1 MKKHLTLLFRD
12 LVNVRRVFILPMSAT
27 NTSLAFNTGTDVQV
41 LLDSSVG
48 QPIAQIFYQSF
59 GQKGTLA
66 MWSIIIATQLVVT
79 GSTLHIV

>member
-1 MKKHLTLLFRD
+1 
-12 LVNVRRVFILPMSAT
+12 MSAT

-59 GQKGTLA
+59 CQKGTLA